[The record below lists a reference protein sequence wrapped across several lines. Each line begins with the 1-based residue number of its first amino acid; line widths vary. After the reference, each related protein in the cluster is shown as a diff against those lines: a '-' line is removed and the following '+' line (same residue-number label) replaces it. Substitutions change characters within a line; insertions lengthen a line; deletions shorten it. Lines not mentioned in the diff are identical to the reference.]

1 MLYLKKID
9 QKKKGKEALYRQV
22 ANSLKTAI
30 SENRLVPGSPIPS
43 ENALC
48 GHFDVARSV
57 VRQALALLV
66 DDGYILKQA
75 GRTSVVAPRL
85 KHRRNLQNSLSLH
98 VQLEREGTALTTTV
112 IRMEESVFPAE
123 VAAFYGDVDGLVL
136 ERLRSINNEPI
147 SYVKTWLPREFA
159 ALCNVDLTDKSLHR
173 ELMDRFRR
181 QPQQGRN
188 QIQTVPCDKILAK
201 YLKVKKN
208 EALLQLQA
216 SYYDQNGLPLEW
228 FTAWHR
234 ADRVVFDI
242 AVDASL
248 ENNIQVKD
256 FQRAIK

>member
-9 QKKKGKEALYRQV
+9 EKNKGKEALYRQI
-22 ANSLKTAI
+22 ADSLKTAI
-30 SENRLVPGSPIPS
+30 SENQLPAGSPIPS

-48 GHFDVARSV
+48 GHFNVARSV

-66 DDGYILKQA
+66 ADGYILKQA
-75 GRTSVVAPRL
+75 GRASVVAPRM

-98 VQLEREGTALTTTV
+98 AQLEREGTRLQTSV
-112 IRMEESVFPAE
+112 IRLEQAAFPAE
-123 VAAFYGDVDGLVL
+123 VAAFYGDVKGLLL
-136 ERLRSINNEPI
+136 ERVRYIDDEPI

-159 ALCNVDLTDKSLHR
+159 ALNCVDLTDKSLHR
-173 ELMDRFRR
+173 ELMERFKRG
-181 QPQQGRN
+181 PQQGRN
-188 QIQTVPCDKILAK
+188 QIQTVPGDRMLAK
-201 YLKVKKN
+201 YLNVRKSDS
-208 EALLQLQA
+208 LLQLQA
-216 SYYDQNGLPLEW
+216 CYYDQHGLPLEW

-248 ENNIQVKD
+248 DNNIQVKD

>member
-9 QKKKGKEALYRQV
+9 QNKKGKEALYRQI
-22 ANSLKTAI
+22 ADSLKTAI
-30 SENRLVPGSPIPS
+30 SESRLPPGSPIPS

-48 GHFDVARSV
+48 QHFDVARSV

-75 GRTSVVAPRL
+75 GRASVVASRF

-112 IRMEESVFPAE
+112 IRLEESEFPAE
-123 VAAFYGDVDGLVL
+123 VAAFYGAVNGLVL
-136 ERLRSINNEPI
+136 ERLRCINDEPI
-147 SYVKTWLPREFA
+147 SFVKTWLPQEFA
-159 ALCNVDLTDKSLHR
+159 SLSTDDLTNKSLHR
-173 ELMDRFRR
+173 ALAARFGR

-188 QIQTVPCDKILAK
+188 QIQTVPCTKTLASQ
-201 YLKVKKN
+201 LKVKKN
-208 EALLQLQA
+208 DALLQLQA
-216 SYYDQNGLPLEW
+216 CYYDQHGQPLEW